1 MKIHTKAVH
10 SGDRNKAG
18 DHIPVT
24 TPIHTAAS
32 YFYDNVAELERV
44 FSDERQGFAYGR
56 YNNPTNAALEQLIAD
71 LEGGDDALACASGMA
86 ALHLALTAVLIDRR
100 KSVLAA
106 SAMYGA
112 TVAMLNQI
120 FEPFG
125 VDVRYVDICDLDAVR
140 SAIDQNKPGCILLES
155 IANPL
160 LQVAELDRIC
170 EIANKADVPV
180 IVDNTFA
187 TPLLMRP
194 LELGADVVVHSATKY
209 LSGHGD
215 VLGGFIIGRQEHM
228 QQVRALS
235 RIYGPILGPFECYLS
250 MRGIKTFPVRMER
263 QCKNACRIAS
273 WLAGHPRVEK
283 VYFPHGEAVQR
294 LFPPEMFGAMISFE
308 LKGGGKEDVFRWMDK
323 LQLVVRATSLG
334 DVHTMVL
341 YPAISSHRDIAPKQ
355 RERLGIRENLIRLS
369 VGIEAA
375 EDIIADLEQ
384 AFE

>member
-1 MKIHTKAVH
+1 MKIETKAVH
-10 SGDRNKAG
+10 SGDRGKTG

-32 YFYDNVAELERV
+32 YFYENVAELDRV
-44 FSDERQGFAYGR
+44 FGDERPGFAYGR
-56 YNNPTNAALEQLIAD
+56 YNNPSNAALEHLMAD

-86 ALHLALTAVLIDRR
+86 ALHLAITAVLIDRR

-112 TVAMLNQI
+112 TVALLNQM

-125 VDVRYVDICDLDAVR
+125 VNIRYVDICNLDALR
-140 SAIDQNKPGCILLES
+140 AAISQAKPGCILLET

-160 LQVAELDRIC
+160 LQVAELDKIC
-170 EIANKADVPV
+170 KIAKEADIPV
-180 IVDNTFA
+180 VVDNTFA
-187 TPLLMRP
+187 TPLLVRP
-194 LELGADVVVHSATKY
+194 LELGASVVVHSATKY

-215 VLGGFIIGRQEHM
+215 VLGGFIVAGQEHM

-250 MRGIKTFPVRMER
+250 MRGIKTFPLRMER
-263 QCKNACRIAS
+263 QCRNACRIAS
-273 WLAGHPRVEK
+273 WLSTHPGVSK
-283 VYFPHGEAVQR
+283 VYFPQGEVVQR
-294 LFPPEMFGAMISFE
+294 LFPADLHGAMVSFE
-308 LKGGGKEDVFRWMDK
+308 LKEGGRQDVFRWMDK
-323 LQLVVRATSLG
+323 LNLVVRATSLG

-341 YPAISSHRDIAPKQ
+341 YPAISSHRDLAPKQ

-369 VGIEAA
+369 VGIEAP

-384 AFE
+384 AFA